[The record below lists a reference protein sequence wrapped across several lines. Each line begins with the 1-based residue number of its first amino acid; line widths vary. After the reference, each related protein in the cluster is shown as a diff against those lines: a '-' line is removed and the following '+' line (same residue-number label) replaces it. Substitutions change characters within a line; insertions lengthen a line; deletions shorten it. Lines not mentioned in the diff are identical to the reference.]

1 MEIVQKFWGN
11 LHIPVTRRQTKHL
24 LERNPDFIVSCTEI
38 YLTFA
43 QIFIWHLHRN
53 TSKTGI
59 QKHPDIAFI
68 CRDYNWR
75 NLTPPAQVGFPK
87 MRKKEEEEGISF
99 KKLCILVIQGDA
111 IST

>member
-1 MEIVQKFWGN
+1 M
-11 LHIPVTRRQTKHL
+11 TSRQTKHL
-24 LERNPDFIVSCTEI
+24 LERNTDFIVSCTEI

-43 QIFIWHLHRN
+43 QILIWHMHRN

-59 QKHPDIAFI
+59 QKHPVIPFI

-75 NLTPPAQVGFPK
+75 NLAPPAEVGFPK
-87 MRKKEEEEGISF
+87 MRKKEEEEEEEGISF